1 MNRRT
6 FLAQL
11 SAAAVSVP
19 VLSARGLSA
28 FQGTGAAAS
37 IPPAVLKRIGITTVV
52 FRNRFKQTAPADQA
66 ASADLTLLKAPAFI
80 HDNLGLSNVEVWNAH
95 FENESLDYCRE
106 LKETAAKIGSR
117 FTNIQLDAKYDLSSA
132 DAARR
137 AESITFVKGWMDRA
151 KAIGAPTLRA
161 NTGPEKSGTAFVPET
176 IADSFKQL
184 AAYGKTIGVKVLI
197 ENHTGFS
204 AKVDNVLTLLKAVN
218 DPNCGAITD
227 WGNSPATTI
236 EERVADMQ
244 KLMPYL
250 TLVSAKEL
258 EFDANNKHVSY
269 DVVPLIKATE
279 ASGFR
284 GIYSIEFYSDK
295 NQPPDPVAAARTM
308 MAAIA
313 ANITA

>member
-1 MNRRT
+1 MNRRA

-11 SAAAVSVP
+11 SAAAITVP
-19 VLSARGLSA
+19 VLSAKGMRA
-28 FQGTGAAAS
+28 FQTNGAAPS
-37 IPPAVLKRIGITTVV
+37 IPPAILKRIGITTVV
-52 FRNRFKQTAPADQA
+52 FRNRFRQTAPAAQA
-66 ASADLTLLKAPAFI
+66 SSADLTLLKAPAFI
-80 HDNLGLSNVEVWNAH
+80 KDNLGISNVEVWNAH
-95 FENESLDYCRE
+95 FDNESPEYCRE

-117 FTNIQLDAKYDLSSA
+117 FTNIQLDAKYDLSST

-161 NTGPEKSGTAFVPET
+161 NTGPEKSGAPFVPET

-184 AAYGKTIGVKVLI
+184 AAYGKTIGVKILI

-204 AKVDNVLTLLKAVN
+204 SKVDNVVTILKAVN

-227 WGNSPATTI
+227 WGNSAATTI
-236 EERVADMQ
+236 EDRVADMK

-250 TLVSAKEL
+250 ALVSAKEL
-258 EFDANNKHVSY
+258 EFDSTNKHMSY

-279 ASGFR
+279 ASGYR

-295 NQPPDPVAAARTM
+295 NQPPDPVAAAKTM
-308 MAAIA
+308 MAALA
-313 ANITA
+313 ANIRA